1 MRKQNFQTVS
11 WFNDIYRRD
20 LLNLSPSYQRRSV
33 WSQEYKDFF
42 IDTILLN
49 YPAPAL
55 FLFEEI
61 DTNGVAKYNVVD
73 GKQRLTTIFD
83 FVDNKFPI
91 SEKATNKNLRGKYFD
106 DLSNDIKI
114 NIWNYSFIVE
124 YIPSEN
130 ESIIND
136 IFDRINRN
144 TAKLSAQELRHAKYS
159 GAFITTSENMTDLFY
174 SELRD
179 NVPRITSQARKQMKD
194 VEFVAQLLL
203 LIEEGPKGYSQEEID
218 VAFNDRDEEWVNE
231 TYVVELFKR
240 AINVIKEI
248 WANDESG
255 KMKGS
260 RLMNQADFYSLFG
273 AIILNLKEGKI
284 YLASAYYDKLMD
296 FMDKVNDE
304 EYRSNNPSF
313 ENYYQNARAASNRT
327 SARKDRIQILQDYL
341 NTNL

>member
-106 DLSNDIKI
+106 DLNNDIKI

-284 YLASAYYDKLMD
+284 YLAPAYYDKLMD

>member
-11 WFNDIYRRD
+11 WFNDIYRRN

-83 FVDNKFPI
+83 FTDNKFPI
-91 SEKATNKNLRGKYFD
+91 SENATNKSLRGKYFD
-106 DLSNDIKI
+106 DLGNETKI

-159 GAFITTSENMTDLFY
+159 GAFITASENMGDLFY
-174 SELRD
+174 SELGD
-179 NVPRITSQARKQMKD
+179 STPRITSQARKQMKD
-194 VEFVAQLLL
+194 VEFIAQLLL
-203 LIEEGPKGYSQEEID
+203 LIEEGPKGYSQEELDI
-218 VAFNDRDEEWVNE
+218 AFNDRDEEWGVE
-231 TYVVELFKR
+231 THIVELFKR
-240 AINVIKEI
+240 AITVIKEI
-248 WANDESG
+248 WTNDESG

-273 AIILNLKEGKI
+273 AVILNLKEGKEI
-284 YLASAYYDKLMD
+284 SASVYYGKLID
-296 FMDKVNDE
+296 FMDKINSE
-304 EYRSNNPSF
+304 EDRSHNPSF

-327 SARKDRIQILQDYL
+327 SARKERIQILQDFL
-341 NTNL
+341 NA

>member
-203 LIEEGPKGYSQEEID
+203 LIEEGPKGYSQE
-218 VAFNDRDEEWVNE
+218 
-231 TYVVELFKR
+231 
-240 AINVIKEI
+240 
-248 WANDESG
+248 
-255 KMKGS
+255 
-260 RLMNQADFYSLFG
+260 
-273 AIILNLKEGKI
+273 
-284 YLASAYYDKLMD
+284 
-296 FMDKVNDE
+296 
-304 EYRSNNPSF
+304 
-313 ENYYQNARAASNRT
+313 
-327 SARKDRIQILQDYL
+327 
-341 NTNL
+341 